1 MAREAVISEAE
12 AIRLAKQLA
21 EEKGWGWLDPA
32 HATLRR
38 PWFGPVGRWEI
49 LSNAAGKGPQVR
61 VILDA
66 QSGQVIEKGYI
77 PR

>member
-12 AIRLAKQLA
+12 AIRLAKHLA
-21 EEKGWGWLDPA
+21 EENGWGWLDPA
-32 HATLRR
+32 YTTLRR
-38 PWFGPVGRWEI
+38 RWFGPGGRWEI
-49 LSNAAGKGPQVR
+49 QSNAAGKGPKVR

>member
-1 MAREAVISEAE
+1 VAREAVISEAE
-12 AIRLAKQLA
+12 AILLAKQLA
-21 EEKGWGWLDPA
+21 EEKGWGGLDPA
-32 HATLRR
+32 YATLRH
-38 PWFGPVGRWEI
+38 PWFGPGGRWEI
-49 LSNAAGKGPQVR
+49 LSNTAGKGPKVR

>member
-1 MAREAVISEAE
+1 MAREALMSEAE
-12 AIRLAKQLA
+12 AIRVAKQLA
-21 EEKGWGWLDPA
+21 DEMGWGWLDPA
-32 HATLRR
+32 YATLRR
-38 PWFGPVGRWEI
+38 RWFGPGGRWEI
-49 LSNAAGKGPQVR
+49 LSNAVGKGPKVR